1 LLGELE
7 GEGRIVVCDMEAGVG
22 TLLRMEPGQVDV
34 VLVVA
39 QPSAKSIEVARRGVE
54 IASDLARIVV
64 VANRVGDAA
73 DLEAIR
79 SELGDHDLWVVPD
92 DPVIAGADREGTA
105 PIDGDS
111 SSPGVRALVELADH
125 LMEEAGAPA

>member
-1 LLGELE
+1 
-7 GEGRIVVCDMEAGVG
+7 MEAGVG

-39 QPSAKSIEVARRGVE
+39 QPSAKSIAVARRGVE
-54 IASDLARIVV
+54 IASDLARVVV
-64 VANRVGDAA
+64 VANRVGGAA

-79 SELGDHDLWVVPD
+79 GGLGDRELWVVPD
-92 DPVIAGADREGTA
+92 DPVIADADREGTA

-125 LMEEAGAPA
+125 LVGEAVAPA